1 MPRSEP
7 GRIQQQDPSPRR
19 CPGLSLKFIL
29 TGGERHDMT
38 QAEEL
43 RAPFDSD
50 AVIAGKGYDFDP
62 LPDRLAPRQVEPV
75 ITSLRYRKQPRD

>member
-1 MPRSEP
+1 
-7 GRIQQQDPSPRR
+7 
-19 CPGLSLKFIL
+19 
-29 TGGERHDMT
+29 MT